1 MIQRDKNDSTRAVSP
16 LKMADD
22 ATLID
27 TSELSLEDSVNKV
40 VEFIR
45 SKIG

>member
-16 LKMADD
+16 LKVADD
-22 ATLID
+22 ATVID
-27 TSELSLEDSVNKV
+27 NSELSLEESVSNV

-45 SKIG
+45 SKI